1 MAEQLSPESGKK
13 TKGSR
18 RHRKTFSTRVDLTP
32 MVDLGFLLITFFVFT
47 TTLSQPT
54 AMRLY
59 IPADADPT
67 KIVSSGALTLIADE
81 GKVWYY
87 QGELSKNQSFSVAAY
102 NGTQSVR
109 QVIMDLKRTL
119 IARNG
124 NDEKM
129 MVQIKGLPG
138 SNFKNLVDLL
148 DEMTINDVK
157 RYALTE
163 VNPDELTLVSKR

>member
-1 MAEQLSPESGKK
+1 MAEQLSPKTGKNE
-13 TKGSR
+13 KGSR
-18 RHRKTFSTRVDLTP
+18 QRRKKFSTRIDLTP

-59 IPADADPT
+59 MPEDGDLTPIP
-67 KIVSSGALTLIADE
+67 ISGALTLIADE
-81 GKVWYY
+81 EKVWYY
-87 QGELSKNQSFSVAAY
+87 QGELIDNQSLLSASY
-102 NGTQSVR
+102 HGSDGIR
-109 QVIMDLKRTL
+109 QVIMNLKNGL
-119 IARNG
+119 IASNG

-138 SNFKNLVDLL
+138 SNFKNLIDLL

-163 VNPDELTLVSKR
+163 LSEDELTFVSKN